1 MGGNQIGNRATLV
14 ESSSGMTLDDINRL
28 SIENF
33 VAEFGAIY
41 EHSPWIAEKAC
52 AYRPFSDT
60 AQMLGAF
67 AQVVRQADK
76 EAQLALVKAHPE
88 LGHRAGIDQALSTES
103 QHEQGGAGLDRLTP
117 AEYEQFHK
125 LNTAYREK
133 FGMPFVICVRKAG
146 KSPKA
151 VILEA
156 MATRLQSSP
165 DAELAEALT
174 QIDAIASLRLQDKVQ
189 L

>member
-1 MGGNQIGNRATLV
+1 
-14 ESSSGMTLDDINRL
+14 MTLDDINSL
-28 SIENF
+28 STEDF

-41 EHSPWIAEKAC
+41 EHSPWIAAKAC

-76 EAQLALVKAHPE
+76 EAQLAIVKAHPE

-103 QHEQGGAGLDRLTP
+103 QHEQGGAGVDRLTP
-117 AEYEQFHK
+117 AEYE
-125 LNTAYREK
+125 
-133 FGMPFVICVRKAG
+133 ICVRKAG

-165 DAELAEALT
+165 NAELAEALT